1 VNDQR
6 SAFNIWWLALT
17 AVLEGLQIM
26 VIVIAAARFFPIPTP
41 AFVNDLFPVN
51 LNDVRPEREIFFY
64 QIFVASS
71 LLIALS
77 MVFIWRGRLQEAR
90 LGERLRT
97 FSLWIGAGLALEL
110 FAAFKWITSPAL
122 AWPQFLFYAAL
133 AAALLGQIFYVELKA
148 CGRWFYTLAGR
159 GQGRQLMGMD
169 AAVLLI
175 AAAALYTPD
184 MTRVLAR
191 DFAVDQFYHFDGF
204 IMSSAWAW
212 LKGCVLNVDVI
223 SQYSI
228 LLPSMMGTMARW
240 MGGLTYAHADEILMA
255 ATAVYLLMAY
265 AFMRYW
271 LKDVFIAAF
280 GLFFF
285 MKWHLFHWGVSPII
299 WMLPGVIPVRYLFD
313 VVILGLILKDLE
325 RPALVWRLMAALVC
339 GLAMAYMLDTGVYI
353 TAAFGA
359 YLFLTILLDRQSN
372 RLRPYL
378 EAAGLLALS
387 AGLWLFLWYLS
398 VGPWLGTKTFWHNVT
413 EHIALFLDG
422 WGALPVTDGLRERNF
437 FAFVMGLTIPLVYTA
452 SAMVT
457 VALVFLKKVSRTW
470 LITAVIALYGLML
483 YHYFICRSAV
493 SSYYVVCLPFVLVL
507 CFWLNEIRIRLKPSV
522 RPAAGAGLLLFA
534 LGALLTNNLFA
545 YYPNA
550 LNLSGY
556 DWRPETEF
564 YQKEFHFSEDVALVR
579 RLTRPDEP
587 TALISSFE
595 TEILIEA
602 DRKPFFYYFP
612 LITSRFMSAQFIGG
626 TYLHTKDRMD
636 KTLRQM
642 EDRRP
647 EHVFVEKRLFNH
659 TLPEQFYQHFQT
671 ISLLMDYL
679 HAHYTVDEQG
689 QYLLA
694 LRRR

>member
-1 VNDQR
+1 
-6 SAFNIWWLALT
+6 LT

-26 VIVIAAARFFPIPTP
+26 VVVIAAARFFPVPTL

-64 QIFVASS
+64 QMFVASS

-77 MVFIWRGRLQEAR
+77 MAFIWRKRLHETR
-90 LGERLRT
+90 LGEQLRT
-97 FSLWIGAGLALEL
+97 FSLLVGAGLALEL

-122 AWPQFLFYAAL
+122 AWPKFLFYAAL
-133 AAALLGQIFYVELKA
+133 AAALLAQIFYAELKTVAAA
-148 CGRWFYTLAGR
+148 CGRWFYALAGR
-159 GQGRQLMGMD
+159 VQGRRLTGMD
-169 AAVLLI
+169 AVIVFI

-184 MTRVLAR
+184 MTKVLAR

-228 LLPSMMGTMARW
+228 LLPSMMGTMAQW

-255 ATAVYLLMAY
+255 ATAVYLLTAY

-313 VVILGLILKDLE
+313 VVVLGLILKDLE

-339 GLAMAYMLDTGVYI
+339 GLAIAYMLDTGIYM

-359 YLFLTILLDRQSN
+359 YLFLTIILDRSLHRD

-387 AGLWLFLWYLS
+387 VGLWLFLWYLS
-398 VGPWLGTKTFWHNVT
+398 VGPWLWTKTFWHNVT
-413 EHIALFLDG
+413 EHIALFLNG

-437 FAFVMGLTIPLVYTA
+437 FAFVMGLAIPLVYTA

-470 LITAVIALYGLML
+470 LIVAVIALYGLML

-507 CFWLNEIRIRLKPSV
+507 CFWINEIRTRLKPSV
-522 RPAAGAGLLLFA
+522 RPVMGAGLLLFA

-545 YYPNA
+545 YYPNV

-564 YQKEFHFSEDVALVR
+564 YQKEFHFSEDAALVR
-579 RLTRPDEP
+579 RLTRPDEAV
-587 TALISSFE
+587 ALISSFE

-612 LITSRFMSAQFIGG
+612 LITSRFMSAPFIGG
-626 TYLHTKDRMD
+626 TYLHTKERMD

-647 EHVFVEKRLFNH
+647 QHVFVEKRLFNH